1 MKFIATTSNS
11 YCSNRSLRFAINLL
25 NIVILKV
32 QSHATPVPSF
42 SLDHVEKIGPTSARR
57 IVRPETSLC
66 KYCRFKAC
74 LVIQMQTNAVGLKD
88 QDSIEQSD
96 ENLD

>member
-11 YCSNRSLRFAINLL
+11 YCSNRSLRCL
-25 NIVILKV
+25 V